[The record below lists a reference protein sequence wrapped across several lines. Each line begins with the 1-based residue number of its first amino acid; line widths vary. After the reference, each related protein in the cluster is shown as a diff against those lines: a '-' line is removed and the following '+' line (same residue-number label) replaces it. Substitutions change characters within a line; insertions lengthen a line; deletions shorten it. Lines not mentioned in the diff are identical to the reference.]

1 LPFFNTVLL
10 VSSGITLTVS
20 HRAILSEKFDFTSQA
35 LIVTLI
41 LGLSFTFVQGFEY
54 VKAPFSINDGIYG
67 SVFFFSTGFH
77 GAHVFIGSIMLAVS
91 LLRNGLRQL
100 LASQHIGFTS
110 GIWYWHFVDVVWIF
124 LFLMVY

>member
-10 VSSGITLTVS
+10 VSSGVTLTVS
-20 HRAILSEKFDFTSQA
+20 HRAILSKFFTLTSQA

-41 LGLSFTFVQGFEY
+41 LGISFTAVQGFEY
-54 VKAPFSINDGIYG
+54 VQAPFSINDGVFG

-77 GAHVFIGSIMLAVS
+77 GLHVFIGSIMLSVS

-100 LASQHIGFTS
+100 LATQHIGFTA
-110 GIWYWHFVDVVWIF
+110 GI
-124 LFLMVY
+124 